1 MSSKVAVEELLEQ
14 SSLAVVGVSRNRMKF
29 GNRIFV
35 DLRRKGYRTFAVNP
49 NADIIGD
56 DPCYPSLAALPEKVG
71 GVVLVVPP
79 QETEKTVRDVADL
92 GIRRVWMQ
100 QGSESPAAIDFCQE
114 NDISVVAGE
123 CILMFAKPVESIHR
137 IHHWIWRLLGKLPK

>member
-123 CILMFAKPVESIHR
+123 CILMFAKPVTSIHR
-137 IHHWIWRLLGKLPK
+137 IHHWIWKLLGKLPK